1 MMTELSFLTELS
13 LWLRSAVDRA

>member
-1 MMTELSFLTELS
+1 MTELSFLTELS